1 LEQSVA
7 RITRKRILER
17 LQPGSSMAISMGL
30 PLALHIE
37 AAIFTVPKHRN
48 GNAMR
53 KLFILTALVFAFF
66 TGATMA
72 IVGAAIHA
80 QNTTAGANW

>member
-1 LEQSVA
+1 
-7 RITRKRILER
+7 
-17 LQPGSSMAISMGL
+17 MAISMGL
-30 PLALHIE
+30 SLALHIE

-66 TGATMA
+66 TGATIA
-72 IVGAAIHA
+72 IVATAIHA
-80 QNTTAGANW
+80 QTTTAEATW